1 MRIPRNMSFIK
12 FMNLSLT
19 SHGLILETA
28 HNRSCLLYTSDVYKR
43 QVQKYAHMAKEVQL
57 IKCNTM
63 YRTFAPE
70 ELISAEL
77 YGHWHVHT
85 FDYNPVTCSLGIWTV
100 E

>member
-1 MRIPRNMSFIK
+1 MRNREDRKAMK
-12 FMNLSLT
+12 SLP
-19 SHGLILETA
+19 SG
-28 HNRSCLLYTSDVYKR
+28 YKSG
-43 QVQKYAHMAKEVQL
+43 QYMLVKSIVQKYAHMAKEVQL

>member
-1 MRIPRNMSFIK
+1 MK
-12 FMNLSLT
+12 NLPS
-19 SHGLILETA
+19 G
-28 HNRSCLLYTSDVYKR
+28 YKNG
-43 QVQKYAHMAKEVQL
+43 QYMLVKSIVQKYAHMAKEVQL

-63 YRTFAPE
+63 YRTFSPE

-85 FDYNPVTCSLGIWTV
+85 FDYNPVTRSLGIWTV

>member
-1 MRIPRNMSFIK
+1 MRNREDRKAMKSLPR
-12 FMNLSLT
+12 
-19 SHGLILETA
+19 G
-28 HNRSCLLYTSDVYKR
+28 YKSG
-43 QVQKYAHMAKEVQL
+43 QYMLVKSIVQKYAHMAKEVQL

>member
-1 MRIPRNMSFIK
+1 MK
-12 FMNLSLT
+12 NLPS
-19 SHGLILETA
+19 G
-28 HNRSCLLYTSDVYKR
+28 YKNG
-43 QVQKYAHMAKEVQL
+43 QYMLVKSIVQKYAHMAKEVQL

>member
-1 MRIPRNMSFIK
+1 MRNREDRKAMK
-12 FMNLSLT
+12 SLP
-19 SHGLILETA
+19 SG
-28 HNRSCLLYTSDVYKR
+28 YKSG
-43 QVQKYAHMAKEVQL
+43 QYMLVKSIVQKYAHMAKEVQL

-77 YGHWHVHT
+77 YWHWHVHT